1 MLMPGPFCK
10 SQITTSLMG
19 HLAGMQNFLSEKVLL
34 QSKWLILFCC
44 KILANKALEEKLE
57 AEVTQVDQKVVL
69 ELDQL
74 VSDQQATL
82 QVRIVPL
89 FFVFT
94 RCLLSFWYTEF
105 LILSSY
111 GRFHCWYWVYRL
123 NVNVIVVL
131 NSLQRAGVPL
141 FSITNNPDDI
151 RLQMYILD
159 FIQRLDHTP
168 S

>member
-1 MLMPGPFCK
+1 MAKKQKDALQKCEQRPHNLPLVEATNA
-10 SQITTSLMG
+10 Q
-19 HLAGMQNFLSEKVLL
+19 EK
-34 QSKWLILFCC
+34 
-44 KILANKALEEKLE
+44 KALEEKLE

-74 VSDQQATL
+74 VSDQQAT
-82 QVRIVPL
+82 
-89 FFVFT
+89 
-94 RCLLSFWYTEF
+94 
-105 LILSSY
+105 
-111 GRFHCWYWVYRL
+111 
-123 NVNVIVVL
+123 
-131 NSLQRAGVPL
+131 LQRAGVPL

>member
-1 MLMPGPFCK
+1 M
-10 SQITTSLMG
+10 
-19 HLAGMQNFLSEKVLL
+19 
-34 QSKWLILFCC
+34 ILFYYN
-44 KILANKALEEKLE
+44 IFANKALEEKLE
-57 AEVTQVDQKVVL
+57 AEVTQIDQKVVL

-82 QVRIVPL
+82 QVRIVSS
-89 FFVFT
+89 FFVFAS
-94 RCLLSFWYTEF
+94 CLFFFW
-105 LILSSY
+105 SSY
-111 GRFHCWYWVYRL
+111 GRFYCFFVFY
-123 NVNVIVVL
+123 
-131 NSLQRAGVPL
+131 SSQRAGVPL

>member
-1 MLMPGPFCK
+1 
-10 SQITTSLMG
+10 MG

-34 QSKWLILFCC
+34 QCKLLILFYC

-89 FFVFT
+89 FFFCFLPDVYF
-94 RCLLSFWYTEF
+94 LSDIESFSFCRLMGSSIVGIEF
-105 LILSSY
+105 I
-111 GRFHCWYWVYRL
+111 G
-123 NVNVIVVL
+123 
-131 NSLQRAGVPL
+131 
-141 FSITNNPDDI
+141 
-151 RLQMYILD
+151 
-159 FIQRLDHTP
+159 
-168 S
+168 